1 METVMEMKNRASD
14 RSLSERWQSCTPVER
29 SEALVA
35 RLARFYSVMGHR
47 PDEPGALAMMAD
59 ILCQSASDEQ
69 IAHAMTRCSRECHYP
84 VRLPDFLQR
93 IPGQEIPETEAEG
106 RKAWDL
112 VTSFASKWVQSDPE
126 GKYVIT
132 RGVRSSDPPKL
143 SDRILDTVRRTGGWK
158 VYVCMSDEDF
168 PFVQKRFFDEYKAWI
183 AVEGVELPKLIQGM
197 PLRLVAKPMDAPKI
211 RAPKQ
216 EPTAVPAFNAKV
228 VPIQMTDT
236 QLRDRREMLRQ
247 QSARLLHERN
257 SQ

>member
-1 METVMEMKNRASD
+1 
-14 RSLSERWQSCTPVER
+14 
-29 SEALVA
+29 
-35 RLARFYSVMGHR
+35 MGHR

-59 ILCQSASDEQ
+59 ILCQSATDEQ

-93 IPGQEIPETEAEG
+93 ILGQEIPETEAEG

-158 VYVCMSDEDF
+158 VYACMNAEDF
-168 PFVQKRFFDEYKAWI
+168 PFVLKRFLSEYEAWT
-183 AVEGVELPKLIQGM
+183 AVERIELPKLIREM
-197 PLRLVAKPMDAPKI
+197 PLLRLVAKPMGAP
-211 RAPKQ
+211 RVAAPKQ
-216 EPTAVPAFNAKV
+216 EPTAAPAFKAKA
-228 VPIQMTDT
+228 VPVPMTEA

-247 QSARLLHERN
+247 QSERLLRERN
-257 SQ
+257 NR